1 MGVNWNGRSPNEWL
15 ERDITDVK
23 LYNFMPSEEIIID
36 KDSIDVLSSDT
47 RVTLL
52 KSLDSSGRMTATRLS
67 DEWNL
72 SKSTVHEHLTRL
84 AEAGFVKKDDSR
96 KWVYW
101 ELTDRGRGVL
111 HPHRETRILFLLA
124 SGALAMVGGIVE
136 MCRAVKDMF
145 APAAPPM
152 KGISIPAEMHLV
164 TGIVLV
170 FVGVLLLY
178 LGFRAKWKR

>member
-1 MGVNWNGRSPNEWL
+1 L
-15 ERDITDVK
+15 ERDIIDVK
-23 LYNFMPSEEIIID
+23 LCDSMEEIIID

-47 RVTLL
+47 RVTIL

-67 DEWNL
+67 EELNL

-84 AEAGFVKKDDSR
+84 AEAGFVTKDDSS

-101 ELTDRGRGVL
+101 ELTDKGIAVL
-111 HPHRETRILFLLA
+111 HPHRQIRILFLLA
-124 SGALAMVGGIVE
+124 SGALTLIGGIAE

-152 KGISIPAEMHLV
+152 KGISIPSEMHLV
-164 TGIVLV
+164 IGIVLV
-170 FVGVLLLY
+170 FVGGLLLY